1 MYMDKSKQNAVLK
14 GLLVLIVILL
24 VGYFS
29 YTGGQ
34 KSGYESGYES
44 GYAKA
49 QADVKVAQDALAQ
62 KATEKA
68 VNAANPFK
76 TSANPLSG
84 VTDPLAKTKNILNPF
99 AK

>member
-1 MYMDKSKQNAVLK
+1 MDTYTQNSVLK

-29 YTGGQ
+29 YTTGQ
-34 KSGYESGYES
+34 KSGYGS

-76 TSANPLSG
+76 ASSNPLSG
-84 VTDPLAKTKNILNPF
+84 VADPLAKTKNILNPF